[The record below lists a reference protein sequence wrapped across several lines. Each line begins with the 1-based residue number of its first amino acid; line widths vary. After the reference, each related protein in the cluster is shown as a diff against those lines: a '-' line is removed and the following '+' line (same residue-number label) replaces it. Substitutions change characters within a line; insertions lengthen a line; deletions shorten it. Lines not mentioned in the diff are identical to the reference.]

1 MRTALIFPGVEP
13 AASRALAAVVY
24 GTVTMLFGVLFS
36 TDVSSS
42 VKVPPQADE
51 RIAYDRHICGTARWP
66 HAGRRPRQHHAH
78 LVDEH
83 GDFLGPN
90 QRQQDDV

>member
-42 VKVPPQADE
+42 AKVPPQADE
-51 RIAYDRHICGTARWP
+51 RIAYDRLTFVYAQGIAYGYQM
-66 HAGRRPRQHHAH
+66 GLRPQTS
-78 LVDEH
+78 
-83 GDFLGPN
+83 
-90 QRQQDDV
+90 